1 MAKLSTE
8 TKALDTKLYTKV
20 KTSLSNSSVLASYKK
35 MMGKFINDRNVVLY
49 DTFPANRI
57 MYTAT
62 DVQDFF
68 NAIKIDINEV
78 TSIVKE
84 TYYSKIT
91 DFNPRAAKDE
101 VTVTAMCIIKYFY
114 SKKMT
119 KELDLAMIYLCF
131 SGKFYPS
138 IHYSSYPTAL
148 PADYRYV
155 CDYVINTK
163 LSNKFDLKVHGSV
176 IGAVKSIA
184 TTWLNSYKDRL
195 SGTSTDEDYVY
206 MIQQIHTRIKSFM
219 QNIAEVYYK
228 CYENREYM
236 TYESDD
242 NSQDSFRIAES
253 DSTRIETLSNSAVNY
268 MCTHAVDY
276 RLCKSC
282 SDENIKTDEVHSIM
296 TSLIKN
302 PDNLPYIQELTS
314 LMIATYFEENKTKDV
329 RDNSFILY
337 SIEAKP
343 NSKNKNVLRVQAIVE
358 KILTENSVLYTKR
371 KSRIPT
377 RNSYNKAVL
386 AYFALVINQA
396 AK

>member
-1 MAKLSTE
+1 M
-8 TKALDTKLYTKV
+8 
-20 KTSLSNSSVLASYKK
+20 
-35 MMGKFINDRNVVLY
+35 
-49 DTFPANRI
+49 
-57 MYTAT
+57 
-62 DVQDFF
+62 
-68 NAIKIDINEV
+68 
-78 TSIVKE
+78 
-84 TYYSKIT
+84 
-91 DFNPRAAKDE
+91 
-101 VTVTAMCIIKYFY
+101 
-114 SKKMT
+114 
-119 KELDLAMIYLCF
+119 
-131 SGKFYPS
+131 
-138 IHYSSYPTAL
+138 
-148 PADYRYV
+148 
-155 CDYVINTK
+155 
-163 LSNKFDLKVHGSV
+163 
-176 IGAVKSIA
+176 KSIA

-195 SGTSTDEDYVY
+195 NGTSTDEDYVY

-329 RDNSFILY
+329 RDKFIYMLNK
-337 SIEAKP
+337 KP
-343 NSKNKNVLRVQAIVE
+343 NLIVRQ
-358 KILTENSVLYTKR
+358 IRMY
-371 KSRIPT
+371 
-377 RNSYNKAVL
+377 
-386 AYFALVINQA
+386 
-396 AK
+396 